1 MKQTNSWDGKDLRDM
16 FAAGSNWLEKSVAE
30 VNAIN
35 VFPVPDGDT
44 GTNMLLTLR
53 SVIEEADRAA
63 DTTTSVMAKAMSHG
77 ALLGA
82 RGNSGV
88 ILSQIFRGFSKGFDG
103 KDNFTGGD
111 WAKAFEQAAKTA
123 REGLSNPVEGTI
135 ITVIHDAAVMAK
147 QYADKNP
154 EDLIG
159 IVEVAV
165 KEAGESV
172 ARTPTLLPVLME
184 AGVVDAGGEG
194 LYILLDGALR
204 FLKGDL
210 EELQFRKPQMVSAN
224 ITATKHVGVAATEEE
239 EAYGYCTNFLL
250 EGDTLDPEKIRSKLE
265 GRGLSLVVAGD
276 EMAVRVHIHT
286 YDPGSI
292 LAYATSLGTLHQ
304 IQIQNMDDQHVG
316 FKEMQRQKA
325 LPADI
330 AVIAVAFG
338 EGMIKVFE
346 SLGAIT
352 VKGGQTMNPSV
363 KEILAAVESV
373 DAQKI
378 ILLPNNKNIILTAT
392 RIKELTQKSVE
403 VIPSRTLPQG
413 VTALLTFNYEN
424 TLEENIQSMNEAI
437 KVVKSVEITTAARS
451 TQLHGMKIKQGQA
464 IGIIDDTDLVACSDD
479 VTEALMSSLD
489 SAGISAVELVT
500 LYYGADIKAEQAETV
515 LNKLKE
521 KYPGKQIEMVS
532 GGQPHY
538 FYIVSLE

>member
-1 MKQTNSWDGKDLRDM
+1 MKQTNSWNGKDLRDM

-63 DTTTSVMAKAMSHG
+63 DTTTSVMSKAMSHG

-88 ILSQIFRGFSKGFDG
+88 ILSQVFRGFSKGFDG

-135 ITVIHDAAVMAK
+135 LTVIHDSSVVAK
-147 QYADKNP
+147 QYAEKNP

-159 IVEVAV
+159 IIEAAV
-165 KEAGESV
+165 KEARESV

-204 FLKGDL
+204 FLKGEL
-210 EELQFRKPQMVSAN
+210 EDLQFRKPQMVSAN
-224 ITATKHVGVAATEEE
+224 IIATKHIGVTAAEEE

-250 EGDTLDPEKIRSKLE
+250 EGDTLDPEKIKKKLE

-276 EMAVRVHIHT
+276 ETNVRVHIHT

-292 LAYATSLGTLHQ
+292 LAYATTLGTLHQ

-338 EGMIKVFE
+338 EGMTKVFE
-346 SLGAIT
+346 SLGAIV

-392 RIKELTQKSVE
+392 RIRDLTQKAVE

-424 TLEENIQSMNEAI
+424 TLEENIQSMSEAI
-437 KVVKSVEITTAARS
+437 KGVKSVEITTAARS

-464 IGIIDDTDLVACSDD
+464 IAIIDDTDLVACADD
-479 VTEALMSSLD
+479 VTEVLMSSLNT
-489 SAGISAVELVT
+489 AGIDAAELVT
-500 LYYGADIKAEQAETV
+500 LYYGADVKPDQAEVVT
-515 LNKLKE
+515 NKLKE
-521 KYPGKQIEMVS
+521 KYPGKQIEVVS

>member
-1 MKQTNSWDGKDLRDM
+1 MTQPSSWNGKDLRDM

-53 SVIEEADRAA
+53 SVIEEADRAS
-63 DTTTSVMAKAMSHG
+63 DTTIAVMSKAMSHG

-88 ILSQIFRGFSKGFDG
+88 ILSQIFRGLAKGFDG
-103 KDNFTGGD
+103 KDTFNGAD
-111 WAKAFEQAAKTA
+111 WARAFVQAAKTA

-135 ITVIHDAAVMAK
+135 LTVIHDSSATAL
-147 QYADKNP
+147 QYAEKDPN
-154 EDLIG
+154 DLIG
-159 IVEVAV
+159 IMQAAV
-165 KEAGESV
+165 NEARESV
-172 ARTPTLLPVLME
+172 ARTPNLLPALME

-194 LYILLDGALR
+194 LYIVIDGALR
-204 FLKGDL
+204 FLKGEL
-210 EELQFRKPQMVSAN
+210 EDLQFRKPQMVSAN
-224 ITATKHVGVAATEEE
+224 ITATKNAIAISTEEE

-250 EGDTLDPEKIRSKLE
+250 EGDNLDPEKIKRKLD

-276 EMAVRVHIHT
+276 ELAVRVHIHT

-292 LAYATSLGTLHQ
+292 LAYATTLGTLHQ

-316 FKEMQRQKA
+316 FKEMQKQKV
-325 LPADI
+325 LPADL
-330 AVIAVAFG
+330 AVVTVAFG

-346 SLGAIT
+346 SLGAVV

-363 KEILAAVESV
+363 KEILAAVEKI

-378 ILLPNNKNIILTAT
+378 ILLPNNKNIILTASQ
-392 RIKELTQKSVE
+392 IKELTQKTVE
-403 VIPSRTLPQG
+403 VIPTRTLPQG
-413 VTALLTFNYEN
+413 VTALLTFNYDVP
-424 TLEENIQSMNEAI
+424 LADNIATMTEAVQS
-437 KVVKSVEITTAARS
+437 VKTVEVTTAARS
-451 TQLHGMKIKQGQA
+451 TQIHGLKIKQGQA
-464 IGIIDDTDLVACSDD
+464 IGIIDDTDLVAAGDD
-479 VTEALMSSLD
+479 VTEVLFDSLD
-489 SAGISAVELVT
+489 KGGVESAELVT
-500 LYYGADIKAEQAETV
+500 LYYGADLSPEQAEEV
-515 LNKLKE
+515 VGKLKE
-521 KYPGKQIEMVS
+521 KYPNKQIELVS

>member
-1 MKQTNSWDGKDLRDM
+1 M
-16 FAAGSNWLEKSVAE
+16 
-30 VNAIN
+30 
-35 VFPVPDGDT
+35 
-44 GTNMLLTLR
+44 
-53 SVIEEADRAA
+53 EA
-63 DTTTSVMAKAMSHG
+63 
-77 ALLGA
+77 
-82 RGNSGV
+82 
-88 ILSQIFRGFSKGFDG
+88 
-103 KDNFTGGD
+103 
-111 WAKAFEQAAKTA
+111 
-123 REGLSNPVEGTI
+123 
-135 ITVIHDAAVMAK
+135 
-147 QYADKNP
+147 
-154 EDLIG
+154 
-159 IVEVAV
+159 AV
-165 KEAGESV
+165 KEARESV

-204 FLKGDL
+204 FLKGEL
-210 EELQFRKPQMVSAN
+210 EDLQFRKPQMVSAN
-224 ITATKHVGVAATEEE
+224 ITATRNIGVTAAEEE

-250 EGDTLDPEKIRSKLE
+250 EGDTLDPEKIKKKLE

-276 EMAVRVHIHT
+276 ETNVRVHIHT

-292 LAYATSLGTLHQ
+292 LAYATTLGTLHQ

-338 EGMIKVFE
+338 EGMTKVFE
-346 SLGAIT
+346 SLGAIV

-363 KEILAAVESV
+363 KEILEAVESV

-392 RIKELTQKSVE
+392 RIRELTQKAVE

-424 TLEENIQSMNEAI
+424 TLEENIQSMSEAI
-437 KVVKSVEITTAARS
+437 KGVKSVEITTAARS

-464 IGIIDDTDLVACSDD
+464 IAIIDDTDLVACADD
-479 VTEALMSSLD
+479 VTEVLMSSLNTAGVD
-489 SAGISAVELVT
+489 SAELVT
-500 LYYGADIKAEQAETV
+500 LYYGADIKPEQAEVVT
-515 LNKLKE
+515 NKLKE

>member
-1 MKQTNSWDGKDLRDM
+1 MKQTNSWNGKDLRDM

-88 ILSQIFRGFSKGFDG
+88 ILSQIFRGLSKGFDG

-111 WAKAFEQAAKTA
+111 WAKAFEQAARTA

-147 QYADKNP
+147 QYAEKNP
-154 EDLIG
+154 DDLIG
-159 IVEVAV
+159 IMEAAV
-165 KEAGESV
+165 KEARESV

-184 AGVVDAGGEG
+184 AGVVDAGGQG

-204 FLKGDL
+204 FLKGEL
-210 EELQFRKPQMVSAN
+210 EDLQFRKPQMVSAN
-224 ITATKHVGVAATEEE
+224 ITATKNISLTAAEEE

-250 EGDTLDPEKIRSKLE
+250 EGDTLDPEKIRGKLE

-276 EMAVRVHIHT
+276 ETAVRVHIHT

-292 LAYATSLGTLHQ
+292 LAYATTLGSLHQ

-338 EGMIKVFE
+338 EGMSKVFE
-346 SLGAIT
+346 SLGAIV

-363 KEILAAVESV
+363 KEILA
-373 DAQKI
+373 
-378 ILLPNNKNIILTAT
+378 
-392 RIKELTQKSVE
+392 
-403 VIPSRTLPQG
+403 
-413 VTALLTFNYEN
+413 
-424 TLEENIQSMNEAI
+424 
-437 KVVKSVEITTAARS
+437 
-451 TQLHGMKIKQGQA
+451 
-464 IGIIDDTDLVACSDD
+464 
-479 VTEALMSSLD
+479 
-489 SAGISAVELVT
+489 
-500 LYYGADIKAEQAETV
+500 
-515 LNKLKE
+515 
-521 KYPGKQIEMVS
+521 S
-532 GGQPHY
+532 GGIRRCPEDHLIAQQ
-538 FYIVSLE
+538 